1 MMALSNENIL
11 RENDSLICRMRVEIL
26 VEVMDID
33 NINQA
38 QAQPTDSNT
47 VIIEP
52 IRLESMMITLNQID
66 NVIETMQQK

>member
-1 MMALSNENIL
+1 
-11 RENDSLICRMRVEIL
+11 MRVEIL
-26 VEVMDID
+26 VEAMDID

-52 IRLESMMITLNQID
+52 IRLGSGMITPNQID